1 MKNIISLKLVLIA
14 SLIGG
19 LLVALVS
26 TAAASDPVHWGY
38 EGEEGPDHWGELSP
52 DFALCSTGTEQS
64 PVDIP
69 DGAALNS
76 ADLMYNYQPSA
87 VNILNNGHTIQVNYD
102 AGSELT
108 LDNTS
113 YKLLQFHFHA
123 HSENTKNGQPAPMEV
138 HFVHQN
144 DAGGL
149 AVVGAWIQSGS
160 ENEAFAPVFNNL
172 PATESD
178 PTTVADVTVNADEL
192 LPADRSY
199 YRFNGSLT
207 TPPCSEGVK
216 WIMLSEPIE
225 LSQAQIDAF
234 TAIFN
239 DNYRPVQPF
248 NDRTFLTT
256 SEVEAQTSEA
266 AVEATT
272 EVTATDTAQTPQE
285 APETL
290 PQSGGEPF
298 SASGILVG
306 FGLLSL
312 GLGLYLQ
319 RRKVARLF
327 QK

>member
-1 MKNIISLKLVLIA
+1 MEKKTVLHLMLVV

-19 LLVALVS
+19 LLAALVS
-26 TAAASDPVHWGY
+26 TAVASGPVHWGY
-38 EGEEGPDHWGELSP
+38 EGEEGPEHWGELSP

-64 PVDIP
+64 PVDIV
-69 DGAALNS
+69 DGAALNP
-76 ADLMYNYQPSA
+76 ADLEYNYQPSA

-102 AGSELT
+102 AGSELM
-108 LDNTS
+108 LDNDS

-123 HSENTKNGQPAPMEV
+123 HSENTKNGQPAPMEI

-149 AVVGAWIQSGS
+149 AVVGVWLESGS
-160 ENEAFAPVFNNL
+160 ENEAFAAVFNNL
-172 PATESD
+172 PATESE
-178 PTTVADVTVNADEL
+178 PEVVADATVNAGEL
-192 LPADRSY
+192 LPSDRSY

-207 TPPCSEGVK
+207 TPPCSENVK
-216 WIMLSEPIE
+216 WIMLNEPIE

-234 TAIFN
+234 TAIFD

-256 SEVEAQTSEA
+256 SQVEAETSQ
-266 AVEATT
+266 
-272 EVTATDTAQTPQE
+272 DTAETPQE

-298 SASGILVG
+298 PISGILTG

-312 GLGLYLQ
+312 RMGLYLH
-319 RRKVARLF
+319 RRKVARRF

>member
-1 MKNIISLKLVLIA
+1 
-14 SLIGG
+14 
-19 LLVALVS
+19 
-26 TAAASDPVHWGY
+26 
-38 EGEEGPDHWGELSP
+38 
-52 DFALCSTGTEQS
+52 
-64 PVDIP
+64 
-69 DGAALNS
+69 
-76 ADLMYNYQPSA
+76 
-87 VNILNNGHTIQVNYD
+87 
-102 AGSELT
+102 
-108 LDNTS
+108 
-113 YKLLQFHFHA
+113 
-123 HSENTKNGQPAPMEV
+123 MEV

-149 AVVGAWIQSGS
+149 AVVGAWLESGS

-172 PATESD
+172 PAAESE
-178 PTTVADVTVNADEL
+178 PEAVADATVNADEL

-207 TPPCSEGVK
+207 TPPCSENVK
-216 WIMLSEPIE
+216 WIMLNEPIE

-256 SEVEAQTSEA
+256 SQVEAESSEA
-266 AVEATT
+266 AVETSP
-272 EVTATDTAQTPQE
+272 DTAATPQD

-298 SASGILVG
+298 PASGILIG